1 MRKLPCLVL
10 APTFNLFAL
19 CMSVHPIEFWS
30 RFFNH
35 MLVIL
40 QALLTNFPLRKQAL
54 LKHPVLAK
62 QPLASK
68 VLSVLHVSHRPL
80 GHIAAGTGRGYR

>member
-1 MRKLPCLVL
+1 MPGLSAHIQPVCFMHVRSPNRVLV
-10 APTFNLFAL
+10 T
-19 CMSVHPIEFWS
+19 
-30 RFFNH
+30 FFNH
-35 MLVIL
+35 MLGIL
-40 QALLTNFPLRKQAL
+40 QTLLTNFPLRKQAL

-68 VLSVLHVSHRPL
+68 VLSFLHVSHRPL